1 MKDLIR
7 KRLTEYRT
15 EAMDSIGVAVNR
27 TKSKAAGTG
36 NLNSSKVY
44 LAINEDNKA
53 GFEAYMDRFIAFDP
67 HLWGMLWRDLPWTN
81 TPQLIEDARATYHD
95 VVAGRDSRIQR
106 SARLRSNF
114 LSSALVGTLPPI
126 FLAMVD
132 LIRLRS
138 SRESRH

>member
-1 MKDLIR
+1 MD
-7 KRLTEYRT
+7 EY
-15 EAMDSIGVAVNR
+15 
-27 TKSKAAGTG
+27 TK
-36 NLNSSKVY
+36 
-44 LAINEDNKA
+44 
-53 GFEAYMDRFIAFDP
+53 
-67 HLWGMLWRDLPWTN
+67 
-81 TPQLIEDARATYHD
+81 QLIEDARATYHD